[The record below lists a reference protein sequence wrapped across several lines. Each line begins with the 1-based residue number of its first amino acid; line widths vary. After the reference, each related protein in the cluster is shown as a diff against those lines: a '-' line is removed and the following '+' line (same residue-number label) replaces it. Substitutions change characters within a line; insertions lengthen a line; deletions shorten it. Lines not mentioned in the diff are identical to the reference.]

1 MNKKKIIMDSS
12 NSYYI
17 NQNNEFFDHFE
28 KYKNVM
34 NELKN
39 ENTINL
45 CKSDLK
51 SIIQNINERKN
62 YIEKTNFDYISQ
74 NDINKLN
81 YLKDRLGYENMS
93 NVYLNIVENNSN
105 LLIDIKNQIDNLRN
119 NKLVSNN
126 EDIER
131 LVNNIGNCLQYLS
144 FSDLDF
150 FKKIVENNEVF
161 SLLTLEPILIS
172 KIGVTIL
179 LKNWVYLHIPENFNI
194 ILKKCYETNIIII
207 EKMNKNINKSIL
219 FNEKYVFNRFDISW
233 TRKKIIIGSVGF
245 AGLFSTY
252 YWNNL
257 TRNKTIL
264 ESNNGFNGLLGNIFK
279 NFRDVSGRL
288 AYEVAYSLSHFSNQ
302 AIIGAIVPKKEVIQD
317 IFKNYKKW

>member
-1 MNKKKIIMDSS
+1 MDSS

-28 KYKNVM
+28 KYKIVM

-51 SIIQNINERKN
+51 SIIQNINERKY
-62 YIEKTNFDYISQ
+62 YIEKENFDYIHQ

-93 NVYLNIVENNSN
+93 KEYLTIVENNST
-105 LLIDIKNQIDNLRN
+105 LLNDIKNQFDNLRN

-126 EDIER
+126 ENIER
-131 LVNNIGNCLQYLS
+131 LVNDLGSCLQCLS
-144 FSDLDF
+144 FNDLDF
-150 FKKIVENNEVF
+150 LKKIVENNEMI

-179 LKNWVYLHIPENFNI
+179 LKNWVYLHIPENFNL
-194 ILKKCYETNIIII
+194 ILKMCYERNIVII

-219 FNEKYVFNRFDISW
+219 FNEKYLYNRFDISW
-233 TRKKIIIGSVGF
+233 TRKKIVIGSIGL

-252 YWNNL
+252 YWGIL
-257 TRNKTIL
+257 EKNKTIF
-264 ESNNGFNGLLGNIFK
+264 ESNNGFNGLLGNIFI
-279 NFRDVSGRL
+279 NFRDVTGKL
-288 AYEVAYSLSHFSNQ
+288 AYEVAYSISHFSNQ
-302 AIIGAIVPKKEVIQD
+302 AIIGAIVPKKEIIQD

>member
-179 LKNWVYLHIPENFNI
+179 LKN
-194 ILKKCYETNIIII
+194 
-207 EKMNKNINKSIL
+207 
-219 FNEKYVFNRFDISW
+219 
-233 TRKKIIIGSVGF
+233 
-245 AGLFSTY
+245 
-252 YWNNL
+252 
-257 TRNKTIL
+257 
-264 ESNNGFNGLLGNIFK
+264 
-279 NFRDVSGRL
+279 
-288 AYEVAYSLSHFSNQ
+288 
-302 AIIGAIVPKKEVIQD
+302 
-317 IFKNYKKW
+317 